1 MRRTN
6 RDDAL
11 EAGQRWYAQ
20 HGRPDSWQEWE
31 HSEPGRPSSKTISR
45 GWGWHAFWT
54 EVTGIEAE
62 ELYLTSDVRLPAS
75 ERHLLDWSSQEM
87 LEALRTA
94 RRAEGRW
101 LSSRAREAAAEDH
114 RRGSPTSAGSAP
126 GRRRSRRLRSPQ
138 PRCGTSLLAARV
150 GSAAA
155 RVGG

>member
-1 MRRTN
+1 VRRTN

-11 EAGQRWYAQ
+11 EAVQRWYAQ
-20 HGRPDSWQEWE
+20 QGRPASWREWE

-45 GWGWHAFWT
+45 RWGWHAFWT

-62 ELYLTSDVRLPAS
+62 ELYQTSDVRRPAS

-101 LSSRAREAAAEDH
+101 PSSRAWEAAAEDH
-114 RRGSPTSAGSAP
+114 PTRKSYVRRFASW
-126 GRRRSRRLRSPQ
+126 
-138 PRCGTSLLAARV
+138 
-150 GSAAA
+150 AAA
-155 RVGG
+155 IEAAEKPTAALRN